1 MRYLDFN
8 KILVPVDF
16 SDASFAAVDAALELV
31 KTPSQV
37 TVLHVLP
44 ILTEFE
50 IGFDI
55 LPDNELERRKL
66 ATNELRKRLRS
77 RKYSGIEIRAI
88 VGEAVQQI
96 VNIAEKEG
104 TTLIVM
110 PSHGRTGFSRFM
122 LGSVAERVL
131 RLAHCPVL
139 ILKHVTKEGES
150 DEITRALQ
158 ASAKRGGD

>member
-1 MRYLDFN
+1 MRHLDFN

-16 SDASFAAVDAALELV
+16 SHASFAAIDAALELV
-31 KTPSQV
+31 KSPSHL

-66 ATNELRKRLRS
+66 ASNELRKRLRS
-77 RKYSGIEIRAI
+77 RKYSGLDIRAV
-88 VGEAVQQI
+88 VGDPVQQI

-139 ILKHVTKEGES
+139 ILKYVTKEGES
-150 DEITRALQ
+150 DEIATALQ
-158 ASAKRGGD
+158 ASTERGGD